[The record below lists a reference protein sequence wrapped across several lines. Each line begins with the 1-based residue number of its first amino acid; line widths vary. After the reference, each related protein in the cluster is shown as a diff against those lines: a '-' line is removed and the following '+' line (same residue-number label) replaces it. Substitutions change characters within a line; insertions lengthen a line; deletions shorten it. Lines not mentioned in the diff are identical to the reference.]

1 MDQNNCCLSLRNLVW
16 MVIHFVFA
24 CDYLIL
30 HKVLIDSRD
39 KDLVKDP
46 GSWTQINF
54 TSQLED

>member
-1 MDQNNCCLSLRNLVW
+1 